1 MSKEREALEKLI
13 RYEILYEDDMCEES
27 WKKVMLI
34 RKALTK
40 LERIE
45 VKLSQIDVEEV
56 QERFDRLDANA
67 ENGISYDVND
77 YYTIQN
83 IIDTLRGVKDE

>member
-1 MSKEREALEKLI
+1 MNKEREALDWFYKKLNKLDKNPDNDENAI
-13 RYEILYEDDMCEES
+13 VID
-27 WKKVMLI
+27 
-34 RKALTK
+34 KALTK